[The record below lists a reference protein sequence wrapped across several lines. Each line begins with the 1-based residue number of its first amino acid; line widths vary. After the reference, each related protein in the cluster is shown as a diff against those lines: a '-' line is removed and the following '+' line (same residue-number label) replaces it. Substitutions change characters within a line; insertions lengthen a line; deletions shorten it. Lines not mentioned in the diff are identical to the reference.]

1 MGYKFIAF
9 DIETAKV
16 LPDGFDNLHNHR
28 PLGITCAATWC
39 TDKSEPEVFYSEKSN
54 GFPAPK
60 MTEQDLN
67 TFIDHL
73 NSKVKAGY
81 TILTHNGLGF
91 DFDILAEESERFE
104 ICRSLA
110 VQHVDMMFHFFCGK
124 GFPISLNAAANAIG
138 NSKPSDVD
146 GSLAPKLWKEESFQK
161 VINYIAQDCKLT
173 LDVAETSAKRGQI
186 SWITQRGKES
196 HFPLTNGWLT
206 VEQASQ
212 LPLPDTS
219 WMDNPWPRSKFTSW
233 LKKVD

>member
-1 MGYKFIAF
+1 MAYKFIAF

-16 LPDGFDNLHNHR
+16 LPDDFDDLHHHR

-39 TDKSEPEVFYSEKSN
+39 TDESEPEVFYSEDSD
-54 GFPAPK
+54 GSPLPQ
-60 MTEQDLN
+60 MTVQDLH

-73 NSKVKAGY
+73 NSKAEAGY

-110 VQHVDMMFHFFCGK
+110 LHHVDTMFHFFCGK
-124 GFPISLNAAANAIG
+124 GFPISLNAASKAIG

-146 GSLAPKLWKEESFQK
+146 GSIAPILWKEGNFQK
-161 VINYIAQDCKLT
+161 VINYVAQDCRLT
-173 LDVAETSAKRGQI
+173 LDVAETSENRGQI
-186 SWITQRGKES
+186 SWITQRGKKS
-196 HFPLTNGWLT
+196 YFPLPNGWLT
-206 VEQASQ
+206 VDQASQ
-212 LPLPDTS
+212 LPLPDNS

-233 LKKVD
+233 LDKS